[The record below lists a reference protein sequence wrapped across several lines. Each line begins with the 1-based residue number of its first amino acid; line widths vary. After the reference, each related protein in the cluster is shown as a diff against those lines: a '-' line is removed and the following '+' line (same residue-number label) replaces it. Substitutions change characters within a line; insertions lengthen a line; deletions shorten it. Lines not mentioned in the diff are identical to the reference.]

1 LKYAAAIILGLAI
14 FAAQLCEAQEAY
26 DTTQA
31 EAAAGEWLAL
41 TDIGNASASW
51 DQANE
56 RFKGRL
62 DKADWQ
68 KALNTVRVPLGVLRA
83 RTRSSAQFTR
93 SLMGAP
99 DGEYVVIQYDT
110 KFANKSI
117 AVETVTVARGKD
129 GVWRVAGY
137 YIK

>member
-1 LKYAAAIILGLAI
+1 MKYAVAVLLGFAI

-26 DTTQA
+26 DTTQG
-31 EAAAGEWLAL
+31 EAAAGAWLAL
-41 TDIGNASASW
+41 TDVGNASASW

-56 RFKGRL
+56 RFKSRI
-62 DKADWQ
+62 DKAEWQ
-68 KALNTVRVPLGVLRA
+68 KGLNTVRAPLGVLRA

-99 DGEYVVIQYDT
+99 EGEYVVIQYDT
-110 KFANKSI
+110 KFDNKAS

>member
-1 LKYAAAIILGLAI
+1 MKYIHAMSLLLSLCSVQIC
-14 FAAQLCEAQEAY
+14 FAQDAY

-31 EAAAGEWLAL
+31 EAAAGAWLAL
-41 TDIGNASASW
+41 TDLGNASGSW

-56 RFKGRL
+56 RFKSRI
-62 DKADWQ
+62 DKVDWQ
-68 KALNTVRVPLGVLRA
+68 KALNTVRAPLGVLRV

-110 KFANKSI
+110 KFDNKAT

-129 GVWRVAGY
+129 SVWRVAGY